1 MSEQNNNSVLHWNGT
16 AQDERL
22 SKALLPESIKVD
34 ERSMSDLLA
43 FSAKFSELIQYY
55 DLSNSRAGD
64 WSRFFQSDE
73 TVFLATIVST
83 DMSAIEQYHNK
94 WIHFLE
100 NAPRA
105 EEKLEA
111 LEHLMQQ
118 VMDMAK
124 QINDWYVHTLNM
136 DRLNMMNSSEL
147 ENELENAIKQQLA
160 ENLQKLIIYQ
170 EDLGFNQTGMFSAGQ
185 IKKHFHNNWFKKH
198 EQIGARNINLEHIGY
213 TDKIKDYTKKVRI
226 QFRTFYSVTAYIL
239 QVSPKYLLQSLTQKS
254 NHRPDV
260 GMYIA
265 FTKMFKYLQT
275 QVNQI
280 TEKHL
285 DFYYYNILKQR
296 QKGLAADQA
305 NIYFTVARHIDTHL
319 LKKGTLINAG
329 RDENG
334 VEHFYATDNDIELN
348 QAKIEK
354 IHTLFISKNPKI
366 GIGSSYRVI
375 TNLYGAEVANSR
387 DGSGAEFV
395 NGEENWPTF
404 GHEILELPKDEQQ
417 MSFAQVG
424 WAIAAP
430 ILAMD
435 EGHRVVN
442 MTFSF
447 VPSTMY
453 TLNLLIKDISVN
465 QNISRED
472 AFSKIFKNSLEIH
485 YTTPAG
491 WTEAHTAEIL
501 PPTEWGN
508 PEISIVS
515 TLSANSPAVIN
526 YTPEIHGEG
535 YAAKSPIVKLTQRHE
550 GSFFS
555 YSFLKELEVQSVT
568 IDIDVKGIRGLSLC
582 NNNGA
587 LVPNVPFQA
596 FGATPKVGS
605 YLMIGKEE
613 VFRKEVTNLQFN
625 IEWHD
630 LPDDPKGL
638 RGYYRDYGL
647 GIKNDQYE
655 MRLSALS
662 DGNFHPL
669 VEDDNP
675 LIYKVFDA
683 DKDSPLNISRMTTIE
698 EIDVEALNI
707 KPDENFEFQDT
718 YSQEVRTG
726 YFRFE
731 LVGPKVAFGHE
742 KYADIYAK
750 KVRYNSDPKRKGPE
764 KTLPP
769 QPWTPMIKTISLDYS
784 ATTEINVLSIGAL
797 TKGKNT
803 KEELYHLH
811 PFGIIRTFE
820 EGRSSNRS
828 LLPNYDDN
836 AYLYLGVSD
845 LKPTNILS
853 IYFELKENINLFS
866 DDAAKQQKPEVVW
879 SYLSNDIWKD
889 FSQNKI
895 LSDTTDGFNKSGI
908 INLDMP
914 RDISLGNNILEP
926 EYHWLRVTVKGEPSL
941 LPRCLKVATQAVSVT
956 WQDNGTS
963 DEHLKEALPPY
974 TMTRL
979 ASSIQEVR
987 GVHQPF
993 PSFGGRTGESKH
1005 EFYTRTSERLRH
1017 KNRAVSAWD
1026 YERLVLENFPNIHQA
1041 KCVTHVGNEEFV
1053 KAGTVLMVVVP
1064 KIDKNSRSY
1073 YLPMVNFTVL
1083 TAIKEFLEQ
1092 ISSPFIDIV
1101 VRNPIYERVKISA
1114 GVRFTKGK
1122 NNGTYLKKLNQD
1134 IVEFMCPWMLGQERE
1149 LALGGTLVK
1158 DVILNFIEKRS
1169 YVNFITKFSAVQ
1181 VFPEDGVG
1189 FDVDDTAIHA
1199 TNSPIIKATK
1209 PWSILIPFENNPI
1222 YFLDEETFQ
1231 VPDKASISSMII
1243 DGDFVMTE
1251 EKERDIDDYFT
1262 DKRRKRDIDPDEE
1275 AD

>member
-1 MSEQNNNSVLHWNGT
+1 MSEKNNQSVLHWNGT

-22 SKALLPESIKVD
+22 LRSLLPESIKVD
-34 ERSMSDLLA
+34 ERSMTDLLA

-55 DLSNSRAGD
+55 DLNNNRAGD
-64 WSRFFQSDE
+64 WSKFFKSDE

-83 DMSAIEQYHNK
+83 DLQAIEKHHNK
-94 WIHFLE
+94 WIQFLE

-118 VMDMAK
+118 ILDMAK

-136 DRLNMMNSSEL
+136 DRLNIMESSEL

-160 ENLQKLIIYQ
+160 ENLQKLLIYQ
-170 EDLGFNQTGMFSAGQ
+170 EDLGFNQTGIFSAGQ

-198 EQIGARNINLEHIGY
+198 EQIGARNIVLENIGHA
-213 TDKIKDYTKKVRI
+213 DKIKDYTKKIRI

-239 QVSPKYLLQSLTQKS
+239 QIAPKYFGESILDKS

-260 GMYIA
+260 ALFIA
-265 FTKMFKYLQT
+265 FTQMFEELQKT
-275 QVNQI
+275 VNKT

-285 DFYYYNILKQR
+285 DFYYYNILKQK
-296 QKGLAADQA
+296 QKGLSPDQA
-305 NIYFTVARHIDTHL
+305 NVYFDVARHIDTHL
-319 LKKGTLINAG
+319 LKKGTLVTAG
-329 RDENG
+329 RDEDG
-334 VEHFYATDNDIELN
+334 IEHFYATDHDLMLH
-348 QAKIEK
+348 QAKIDK
-354 IHTLFISKNPKI
+354 IHTLFVSKNPKI

-375 TNLYGAEVANSR
+375 TNLYGAETANSR
-387 DGSGAEFV
+387 DGNGQEFI

-404 GHEILELPKDEQQ
+404 GHEILELSKDEQQ

-430 ILAMD
+430 ILEMD
-435 EGHRVVN
+435 EGHRIVTL
-442 MTFSF
+442 TFHF

-453 TLNLLIKDISVN
+453 TLNLLIKDISIN

-472 AFSKIFKNSLEIH
+472 AFSRIFKNSLEIH
-485 YTTPAG
+485 FSTSEG
-491 WTEAHTAEIL
+491 WTAAHTAEVL
-501 PPTEWGN
+501 PPSEWGN
-508 PEISIVS
+508 PEITIVA
-515 TLSANSPAVIN
+515 TLSANAPSVVN
-526 YTPEIHGEG
+526 YDYELHGEG
-535 YAAKSPIVKLTQRHE
+535 YTAKAPIIKLTQRHE

-555 YSFLKELEVQSVT
+555 YSFLKELEVQRVG
-568 IDIDVKGIRGLSLC
+568 IDIDVKGIRGLSLSSDL
-582 NNNGA
+582 GP
-587 LVPNVPFQA
+587 LFPNVPFQP

-605 YLMIGKEE
+605 YLMVGKEE
-613 VFRKEVTNLQFN
+613 VFKKEVTDLQFN
-625 IEWHD
+625 IEWHA

-647 GIKNDQYE
+647 GIKNEQYE
-655 MRLSALS
+655 MTLTALS
-662 DGNFHPL
+662 DGTFYPLADDESPL
-669 VEDDNP
+669 V
-675 LIYKVFDA
+675 YKVFEPD
-683 DKDSPLNISRMTTIE
+683 DKNPLDISETTQISD
-698 EIDVEALNI
+698 IDVTALNI
-707 KPDENFEFQDT
+707 KPNQDFDFKET
-718 YSQEVRTG
+718 YSQEARTG
-726 YFRFE
+726 YFKLE
-731 LVGPKVAFGHE
+731 LTSPKVAFAHE
-742 KYADIYAK
+742 KYAEIYAQ

-764 KTLPP
+764 KALPP
-769 QPWTPMIKTISLDYS
+769 QPWAPMMKTISLDYS
-784 ATTEINVLSIGAL
+784 ATTEINVLAIGTL
-797 TKGKNT
+797 TKGEES
-803 KEELYHLH
+803 KEEMYHLH

-820 EGRSSNRS
+820 GGRSSNRS
-828 LLPNYDDN
+828 LMPNYDDN

-845 LKPTNILS
+845 LTPPNVLS

-866 DDAAKQQKPEVVW
+866 DEAAKQQKPEVVW
-879 SYLSNDIWKD
+879 SYLSSDVWKD

-908 INLDMP
+908 IKLEMP
-914 RDISLGNNILEP
+914 RDISLGNQILEP
-926 EYHWLRVTVKGEPSL
+926 DYHWLRVTVKGEPSL

-956 WQDNGTS
+956 WQDNENR
-963 DEHLKEALPPY
+963 DQHLKEPLPAN
-974 TMTRL
+974 TIARL
-979 ASSIQEVR
+979 ASSIQAVR

-993 PSFGGRTGESKH
+993 PSFGGRTGESKN

-1017 KNRAVSAWD
+1017 KNRAISAWD
-1026 YERLVLENFPNIHQA
+1026 YERLVLEKFPNIHQA

-1053 KAGTVLMVVVP
+1053 KAGTVLMIVVP

-1083 TAIKEFLEQ
+1083 TAIKEYLEQ
-1092 ISSPFIDIV
+1092 LSSPFINIV

-1122 NNGTYLKKLNQD
+1122 NNGTFLKKLNQD

-1158 DVILNFIEKRS
+1158 DVILSFIEKRP

-1181 VFPEDGVG
+1181 VFPEDGIG

-1209 PWSILIPFENNPI
+1209 PWSILIPFETNPI
-1222 YFLDEETFQ
+1222 YFLEEETFQ

-1275 AD
+1275 D

>member
-1 MSEQNNNSVLHWNGT
+1 MSDNNNNSILHWNGT

-22 SKALLPESIKVD
+22 LRSLLPESIKVD

-55 DLSNSRAGD
+55 DLNNNRSGD
-64 WSRFFQSDE
+64 WSKFFQSDE

-83 DMSAIEQYHNK
+83 DLQGIEQKHNK
-94 WIHFLE
+94 WISFLE

-118 VMDMAK
+118 VLDMAK
-124 QINDWYVHTLNM
+124 QINDWYVHALNM
-136 DRLNMMNSSEL
+136 DRLNMMDSSEL

-160 ENLQKLIIYQ
+160 ENLQKLLVYQ
-170 EDLGFNQTGMFSAGQ
+170 EDLGFNQTGIFSAGQ
-185 IKKHFHNNWFKKH
+185 IKKHFHNNWFKRH
-198 EQIGARNINLEHIGY
+198 EQIGARSIDLDRIGSS
-213 TDKIKDYTKKVRI
+213 DKIKDYTKKIRI

-239 QVSPKYLLQSLTQKS
+239 QISPKYLLESLTDKS

-260 GMYIA
+260 ALFIS
-265 FTKMFKYLQT
+265 FTKMFKNLQN
-275 QVNQI
+275 QVNQV

-285 DFYYYNILKQR
+285 DFYYYNILKQK
-296 QKGLAADQA
+296 QKGLSPDQA
-305 NIYFTVARHIDTHL
+305 NIYFDVARHVDTHL
-319 LKKGTLINAG
+319 LKKGTLVTAG
-329 RDENG
+329 RDEDG
-334 VEHFYATDNDIELN
+334 VEHFYKTDQDLMLH
-348 QAKIEK
+348 QAKIAK
-354 IHTLFISKNPKI
+354 IHTLFVSKNPKI

-375 TNLYGAEVANSR
+375 TNLYGAAEANSK
-387 DGSGAEFV
+387 DGRGAEFL

-417 MSFAQVG
+417 MNFAQIG

-430 ILAMD
+430 ILEMD
-435 EGHRVVN
+435 EGHRIVT
-442 MTFSF
+442 MTFRF
-447 VPSTMY
+447 VASTMY
-453 TLNLLIKDISVN
+453 TLNLLIKDISIN

-472 AFSKIFKNSLEIH
+472 AFSKIFKNSLEIFF
-485 YTTPAG
+485 TTTEG
-491 WTEAHTAEIL
+491 WMTAHTVEVL
-501 PPTEWGN
+501 PPSEWGN
-508 PEISIVS
+508 PEVTIVA
-515 TLSANSPAVIN
+515 TLTANAPSVVN
-526 YTPEIHGEG
+526 YDTELHGDGYTATTPIL
-535 YAAKSPIVKLTQRHE
+535 KVTQRHE

-555 YSFLKELEVQSVT
+555 YSFLKELEVQRVS
-568 IDIDVKGIRGLSLC
+568 IDIDVKGIRGLSLSSDI
-582 NNNGA
+582 GP
-587 LVPNVPFQA
+587 LYPNVPFQP
-596 FGATPKVGS
+596 FGATPKIGS
-605 YLMIGKEE
+605 FLMVGKEE
-613 VFRKEVTNLQFN
+613 VFKKEVTDLQFN
-625 IEWHD
+625 IEWHA

-647 GIKNDQYE
+647 GIKNEQYE
-655 MRLSALS
+655 MSISALS
-662 DGNFHPL
+662 DGTFYPL
-669 VEDDNP
+669 REDTP
-675 LIYKVFDA
+675 LIYNVFEA
-683 DKDSPLNISRMTTIE
+683 DEEHPANIDRKRTIT
-698 EIDVEALNI
+698 EIDIEALNI
-707 KPDENFEFQDT
+707 KPNEDFDFQET
-718 YSQEVRTG
+718 YSQEARSG
-726 YFRFE
+726 YFKLE
-731 LVGPKVAFGHE
+731 LTSPKVMFAHE
-742 KYADIYAK
+742 KYAEIYAK
-750 KVRYNSDPKRKGPE
+750 KVRFNSDPKRKGPE

-769 QPWTPMIKTISLDYS
+769 QPWAPMIKTISLDYS
-784 ATTEINVLSIGAL
+784 ATTEINVLSIGTL
-797 TKGKNT
+797 TKGENSR
-803 KEELYHLH
+803 EELYHLH

-820 EGRSSNRS
+820 GGRSSNRS
-828 LLPNYDDN
+828 LMPNYDDN

-845 LKPTNILS
+845 LMPPNVLS

-866 DDAAKQQKPEVVW
+866 DEAAKQQKPEVVW
-879 SYLSNDIWKD
+879 SYLSDDIWKD

-895 LSDTTDGFNKSGI
+895 LSDATDGFNKSGI
-908 INLDMP
+908 INLEMP
-914 RDISLGNNILEP
+914 RDISTGNQILEP
-926 EYHWLRVTVKGEPSL
+926 DYHWLRVTVKGEPSL
-941 LPRCLKVATQAVSVT
+941 LPRCLRVATQAVSVT
-956 WQDNGTS
+956 WQDNGQS
-963 DEHLKEALPPY
+963 DKHLKEPLKAD
-974 TMTRL
+974 TINRL
-979 ASSIQEVR
+979 GSSIQEVR
-987 GVHQPF
+987 GVNQPF
-993 PSFGGRTGESKH
+993 PSFGGRTGESKN

-1026 YERLVLENFPNIHQA
+1026 YERLVLEKFPNIHQA

-1053 KAGTVLMVVVP
+1053 KAGTVLMIVVP

-1083 TAIKEFLEQ
+1083 SAIKDYLEQ
-1092 ISSPFIDIV
+1092 LSSPFIDIV

-1158 DVILNFIEKRS
+1158 DVILSFIEKRP

-1209 PWSILIPFENNPI
+1209 PWSILIPFETNPI
-1222 YFLDEETFQ
+1222 YFLEEETFQ

-1275 AD
+1275 ED

>member
-1 MSEQNNNSVLHWNGT
+1 MSEQNNQSVLHWNGT

-22 SKALLPESIKVD
+22 LRSLLPESIKVD

-55 DLSNSRAGD
+55 DLNNNRAGD
-64 WSRFFQSDE
+64 WSQFFNSDE

-83 DMSAIEQYHNK
+83 DLQAIEKEHNK
-94 WIHFLE
+94 WIQFLE

-118 VMDMAK
+118 ILDMAK
-124 QINDWYVHTLNM
+124 QINDWYVHTLQM
-136 DRLNMMNSSEL
+136 DRLNMMESSEL

-160 ENLQKLIIYQ
+160 ENLQKLLMYQ
-170 EDLGFNQTGMFSAGQ
+170 EDLGFNQTGIFSAGQ
-185 IKKHFHNNWFKKH
+185 IKKHFHNNWFKRH
-198 EQIGARNINLEHIGY
+198 EQIGARNIALEHIGD
-213 TDKIKDYTKKVRI
+213 TDKIKDYTKKIRI

-239 QVSPKYLLQSLTQKS
+239 QISPKYLLESLTQKS

-260 GMYIA
+260 ALFIA
-265 FTKMFKYLQT
+265 FTKMFKHLQT

-285 DFYYYNILKQR
+285 DFYYYNILKQK
-296 QKGLAADQA
+296 QKGLSPDQA
-305 NIYFTVARHIDTHL
+305 NVYFDVARHIDTHL
-319 LKKGTLINAG
+319 LKKGTLVTAG
-329 RDENG
+329 RDEDG
-334 VEHFYATDNDIELN
+334 VEHFYATDQDLMLH
-348 QAKIEK
+348 QAKIDK
-354 IHTLFISKNPKI
+354 IHTLFVSKNPKI

-375 TNLYGAEVANSR
+375 TNLYGAEQANSK
-387 DGSGAEFV
+387 DGNGQEFI

-417 MSFAQVG
+417 MSFAQIG
-424 WAIAAP
+424 WAISAP
-430 ILAMD
+430 ILEMD
-435 EGHRVVN
+435 EGHRIVT
-442 MTFSF
+442 MTFRF

-453 TLNLLIKDISVN
+453 TLNLLIKDISIN

-472 AFSKIFKNSLEIH
+472 AFSRIFKNSLEIH
-485 YTTPAG
+485 FSTSEG
-491 WTEAHTAEIL
+491 WTAAHTAEVL
-501 PPTEWGN
+501 PPSEWGN
-508 PEISIVS
+508 PEITIVA
-515 TLSANSPAVIN
+515 TLTANAPSVVN
-526 YTPEIHGEG
+526 YDYELHGEG
-535 YAAKSPIVKLTQRHE
+535 YEAKAPIIKLTQRHE

-555 YSFLKELEVQSVT
+555 YSFLKELEVQRVG
-568 IDIDVKGIRGLSLC
+568 IDIDVKGIRGLSLSSDL
-582 NNNGA
+582 GT
-587 LVPNVPFQA
+587 LFPNVPFQP

-605 YLMIGKEE
+605 YLMVGKEE
-613 VFRKEVTNLQFN
+613 VFKKEITDLQFN
-625 IEWHD
+625 IEWHA

-647 GIKNDQYE
+647 GIKNEQYE
-655 MRLSALS
+655 MTLTALS
-662 DGNFHPL
+662 DGTFYPLADDESPL
-669 VEDDNP
+669 V
-675 LIYKVFDA
+675 YKVFEPDEKNPL
-683 DKDSPLNISRMTTIE
+683 DISDSTQISD
-698 EIDVEALNI
+698 IDVAALNI
-707 KPDENFEFQDT
+707 KPNQDFNFQET

-726 YFRFE
+726 YFKLE
-731 LVGPKVAFGHE
+731 LTAPKVAFAHE
-742 KYADIYAK
+742 KYAEIYAK

-764 KTLPP
+764 KALPP
-769 QPWTPMIKTISLDYS
+769 QPWAPMMKTISLDYS
-784 ATTEINVLSIGAL
+784 ATTEINVLAIGTL
-797 TKGKNT
+797 TKGEES

-820 EGRSSNRS
+820 GGRSSNRS
-828 LLPNYDDN
+828 LMPNYDDN

-845 LKPTNILS
+845 LTPPNVLS

-866 DDAAKQQKPEVVW
+866 DEAAKQQKPEVVW
-879 SYLSNDIWKD
+879 SYLSNNVWKD

-908 INLDMP
+908 IKLEMP
-914 RDISLGNNILEP
+914 RDISLGNQILEP
-926 EYHWLRVTVKGEPSL
+926 DYHWLRVTVKGEPSL

-956 WQDNGTS
+956 WQDNENR
-963 DEHLKEALPPY
+963 DQHLKEPLPAN
-974 TMTRL
+974 TIARL
-979 ASSIQEVR
+979 ASSIQAVR

-993 PSFGGRTGESKH
+993 PSFGGRTGETKS

-1017 KNRAVSAWD
+1017 KNRAISAWD
-1026 YERLVLENFPNIHQA
+1026 YERLVLEKFPNIHQA

-1053 KAGTVLMVVVP
+1053 KAGTVLMIVVP

-1083 TAIKEFLEQ
+1083 TAIKEYLEQ
-1092 ISSPFIDIV
+1092 LSSPFIDIV

-1158 DVILNFIEKRS
+1158 DVILSFIEKRP

-1181 VFPEDGVG
+1181 VFPEDGIG

-1209 PWSILIPFENNPI
+1209 PWSILIPFETNPI
-1222 YFLDEETFQ
+1222 YFLEEETFQ

-1275 AD
+1275 D

>member
-1 MSEQNNNSVLHWNGT
+1 MSDNNNQSVLHWNGT

-22 SKALLPESIKVD
+22 LRALLPDSIKID
-34 ERSMSDLLA
+34 ERSQSDLLA

-55 DLSNSRAGD
+55 DLNNNRSGS
-64 WSRFFQSDE
+64 WSKFFQQNE
-73 TVFLATIVST
+73 AVFLSTIVST
-83 DMSAIEQYHNK
+83 DMQAIELYHNK
-94 WIHFLE
+94 WINYLE
-100 NAPRA
+100 HAPRA

-118 VMDMAK
+118 IMDMAK
-124 QINDWYVHTLNM
+124 QINDWYEHALRM
-136 DRLNMMNSSEL
+136 DRLNMAESSEL

-160 ENLQKLIIYQ
+160 ENLQKLLIYQ
-170 EDLGFNQTGMFSAGQ
+170 EDLGFNTTGIFSAGQ

-198 EQIGARNINLEHIGY
+198 EQIGARSIDLERVGSS
-213 TDKIKDYTKKVRI
+213 DKIKDYTKKIRI
-226 QFRTFYSVTAYIL
+226 QFRTFYSVTAYIR
-239 QVSPKYLLQSLTQKS
+239 QIVPRYLFESLTQKA
-254 NHRPDV
+254 NHRPD
-260 GMYIA
+260 IA
-265 FTKMFKYLQT
+265 LFISFTEMFLELQK
-275 QVNQI
+275 QINKI

-285 DFYYYNILKQR
+285 DFYYYNILKQE
-296 QKGLAADQA
+296 QKGLSPDQA
-305 NIYFTVARHIDTHL
+305 NVYFDVARHIDTHIL
-319 LKKGTLINAG
+319 RKGTLVTAG
-329 RDENG
+329 RDEDG
-334 VEHFYATDNDIELN
+334 VEHFYATDEDLMLH
-348 QAKIEK
+348 QAKIDK
-354 IHTLFISKNPKI
+354 IHTLFVSKNPKI

-375 TNLYGAEVANSR
+375 TNLYGAAEANTKNGNGLPFL
-387 DGSGAEFV
+387 D
-395 NGEENWPTF
+395 GEENWPTF

-430 ILAMD
+430 ILEMD
-435 EGHRVVN
+435 EGHRIVT
-442 MTFSF
+442 MTFRF

-453 TLNLLIKDISVN
+453 TLNLLIKDISIN
-465 QNISRED
+465 QNVSRED
-472 AFSKIFKNSLEIH
+472 AFSRIFKNSLEIH
-485 YTTPAG
+485 FTTPEG
-491 WTEAHTAEIL
+491 WTAAHTVEVL
-501 PPTEWGN
+501 PPSEWGN
-508 PEISIVS
+508 PEITIVA
-515 TLSANSPAVIN
+515 TLSANAPSVIN
-526 YTPEIHGEG
+526 YDVEFHGEG
-535 YAAKSPIVKLTQRHE
+535 YQATTPILKVTQRHE

-555 YSFLKELEVQSVT
+555 YSFLKELEVQRVA
-568 IDIDVKGIRGLSLC
+568 IDIDVKGIRGLSLSSEV
-582 NNNGA
+582 GP
-587 LVPNVPFQA
+587 LFPNIPFQP
-596 FGATPKVGS
+596 FGAAPKVGS
-605 YLMIGKEE
+605 YLMVGKEE
-613 VFRKEVTNLQFN
+613 VFKKEITDLQFN
-625 IEWHD
+625 IEWHA

-647 GIKNDQYE
+647 GVKNEQYE
-655 MRLSALS
+655 MSLSALS
-662 DGNFHPL
+662 DGTFYPLKEDTPL
-669 VEDDNP
+669 V
-675 LIYKVFDA
+675 YQVFQPDE
-683 DKDSPLNISRMTTIE
+683 KHPLNIDDTTIIS

-707 KPDENFEFQDT
+707 KPQEDIVFQET
-718 YSQEVRTG
+718 YSQEVRSG
-726 YFRFE
+726 YFKLE
-731 LVGPKVAFGHE
+731 LTAPKAMFAHD
-742 KYADIYAK
+742 KYAEIYAR

-769 QPWTPMIKTISLDYS
+769 PPWAPTIKTISLDYS
-784 ATTEINVLSIGAL
+784 ATTEINVLSIGTL
-797 TKGKNT
+797 RKGENSR
-803 KEELYHLH
+803 EELYHLH

-820 EGRSSNRS
+820 GGRSSNRS
-828 LLPNYDDN
+828 LMPNYDDN
-836 AYLYLGVSD
+836 AYLYLGVSA
-845 LKPTNILS
+845 LTPPNVLS

-866 DDAAKQQKPEVVW
+866 DEAAKQQKPEVVW
-879 SYLSNDIWKD
+879 SYLSDNIWKD

-908 INLDMP
+908 INLEIP
-914 RDISLGNNILEP
+914 RDITIGNQILEP
-926 EYHWLRVTVKGEPSL
+926 DYHWLRVTVKGEPNL

-956 WQDNGTS
+956 WQDNGAS
-963 DEHLKEALPPY
+963 DKHLKEPLKPF
-974 TMTRL
+974 TITRL
-979 ASSIQEVR
+979 HNSIQAIR

-993 PSFGGRTGESKH
+993 PSFGGRTGESKN

-1026 YERLVLENFPNIHQA
+1026 YERLVLEKFPNIHQA

-1053 KAGTVLMVVVP
+1053 KAGTVLMIVVP

-1083 TAIKEFLEQ
+1083 SAIKEYLEQ
-1092 ISSPFIDIV
+1092 LSSPFIDIV

-1158 DVILNFIEKRS
+1158 DVILSFIEKRP

-1209 PWSILIPFENNPI
+1209 PWSILIPFETNPI
-1222 YFLDEETFQ
+1222 YFLEEETFQ

-1262 DKRRKRDIDPDEE
+1262 DKRRKRDLDPDEE
-1275 AD
+1275 D

>member
-1 MSEQNNNSVLHWNGT
+1 MNDNDNQSVLHWNGT

-22 SKALLPESIKVD
+22 LRSLLPDSIKVD

-55 DLSNSRAGD
+55 DLNNNRAGD
-64 WSRFFQSDE
+64 WSKFFKSDE

-83 DMSAIEQYHNK
+83 DLQAIEQRHNK

-118 VMDMAK
+118 ILDMAK

-136 DRLNMMNSSEL
+136 DRLNMMDSTEL

-160 ENLQKLIIYQ
+160 ENLQKILVYQ
-170 EDLGFNQTGMFSAGQ
+170 EDLGFNQTGVFSAGQ
-185 IKKHFHNNWFKKH
+185 IKQHFHNNWFKKH
-198 EQIGARNINLEHIGY
+198 EQIGARSIDLDRAGSA
-213 TDKIKDYTKKVRI
+213 DKIKDYTKKIRI

-239 QVSPKYLLQSLTQKS
+239 QISPKYLLESLTKKS

-260 GMYIA
+260 ALFIA
-265 FTKMFKYLQT
+265 FTKMFKHLQT
-275 QVNQI
+275 QVNQT

-285 DFYYYNILKQR
+285 DFYYYNILKQK
-296 QKGLAADQA
+296 QKGLSADQA
-305 NIYFTVARHIDTHL
+305 NVYFDVARHIDTHF
-319 LKKGTLINAG
+319 LKKGTLLTAG
-329 RDENG
+329 RDADG
-334 VEHFYATDNDIELN
+334 VEHFYATDDDLMLH
-348 QAKIEK
+348 QAKVAK
-354 IHTLFISKNPKI
+354 IHSLFVSKNPKI

-375 TNLYGAEVANSR
+375 TNLYGAVDANSK
-387 DGSGAEFV
+387 DGQGTEFL

-417 MSFAQVG
+417 MSFAQIG

-430 ILAMD
+430 ILEMD
-435 EGHRVVN
+435 EGHRIVTMN
-442 MTFSF
+442 FRF

-453 TLNLLIKDISVN
+453 TLNLLIKDISIN

-472 AFSKIFKNSLEIH
+472 AFSKIFKNSLEIFF
-485 YTTPAG
+485 TTSEG
-491 WTEAHTAEIL
+491 WTAAHTAEVL
-501 PPTEWGN
+501 PPSEWGN
-508 PEISIVS
+508 PEITIVA
-515 TLSANSPAVIN
+515 TLTANSPSVVN
-526 YTPEIHGEG
+526 YDKEIHGEG
-535 YAAKSPIVKLTQRHE
+535 YVAKAPVLKLTQRHE

-555 YSFLKELEVQSVT
+555 YSFLKELEVQRVA
-568 IDIDVKGIRGLSLC
+568 IDIDVKGIRGLSLSSDI
-582 NNNGA
+582 GT
-587 LVPNVPFQA
+587 LYPNVPFQP
-596 FGATPKVGS
+596 FGAAPKVGS
-605 YLMIGKEE
+605 FLMVGKEE
-613 VFRKEVTNLQFN
+613 VFKKEVTDIQFN
-625 IEWHD
+625 IEWHA

-655 MRLSALS
+655 MSLSALS
-662 DGNFHPL
+662 DGTFYPL
-669 VEDDNP
+669 VDDTP
-675 LIYKVFDA
+675 LVYKVFEE
-683 DKDSPLNISRMTTIE
+683 DSKHPLNISRTTNIC

-707 KPDENFEFQDT
+707 KPNEDFDFQET
-718 YSQEVRTG
+718 YSQEARSG
-726 YFRFE
+726 YFKLE
-731 LVGPKVAFGHE
+731 LTSPKVAFAHE
-742 KYADIYAK
+742 KYAEIYAK
-750 KVRYNSDPKRKGPE
+750 KVRFNSDPKRKGPE
-764 KTLPP
+764 KALPP
-769 QPWTPMIKTISLDYS
+769 APWAPMIKTISLDYS
-784 ATTEINVLSIGAL
+784 ATTEINVLSIGTL
-797 TKGKNT
+797 TKGENSN
-803 KEELYHLH
+803 EELYHLH

-820 EGRSSNRS
+820 GGRSSNRS
-828 LLPNYDDN
+828 LMPNYDDN

-845 LKPTNILS
+845 LTPPNVLS

-879 SYLSNDIWKD
+879 SYLSKDIWKD

-895 LSDTTDGFNKSGI
+895 LSDATDGFNKSGI
-908 INLDMP
+908 INLEMP
-914 RDISLGNNILEP
+914 RDITLDNTILEP
-926 EYHWLRVTVKGEPSL
+926 DYHWLRVTVKGEPSL
-941 LPRCLKVATQAVSVT
+941 LPRCLKVSTQAVSVT
-956 WQDNGTS
+956 WQDNGKS
-963 DEHLKEALPPY
+963 DEHLKEPLPANSIN
-974 TMTRL
+974 RL
-979 ASSIQEVR
+979 ASSIQAIR

-993 PSFGGRTGESKH
+993 PSFGGRTGETKN

-1026 YERLVLENFPNIHQA
+1026 YERLVLEKFPNIHQA

-1053 KAGTVLMVVVP
+1053 KAGTVLMIVVP

-1083 TAIKEFLEQ
+1083 SAIKEYLEQ
-1092 ISSPFIDIV
+1092 LSSPFIDII

-1122 NNGTYLKKLNQD
+1122 NNGTFLKKLNQD

-1158 DVILNFIEKRS
+1158 DVILSFIEKRP

-1209 PWSILIPFENNPI
+1209 PWSILIPFETNPI
-1222 YFLDEETFQ
+1222 YFLEEETFQ

-1275 AD
+1275 ED